1 MSAIIYEFYTNLQV
15 TCRWVQVQNKKENF
29 THFTCAQ
36 VHLLVGRCKL
46 HQSTSDLHSPT
57 SDLHSPTSKLIHT
70 CRWVQSYMSY
80 TNLQVTCRLVQV
92 QNKKENFTH
101 FTCAQVHLLVG
112 RVKLHQSTSDLHSP
126 TSEYSKN
133 SQYLLS
139 IQRL

>member
-1 MSAIIYEFYTNLQV
+1 MSYTNLQV
-15 TCRWVQVQNKKENF
+15 TCRWVQGLNKKENLTHFTCAQKENF

-57 SDLHSPTSKLIHT
+57 SELHSPTSKLIHT

-80 TNLQVTCRLVQV
+80 TNLQVTCRWVQV

-101 FTCAQVHLLVG
+101 FTCAQMHLLVG
-112 RVKLHQSTSDLHSP
+112 RCKLHQIYNLFTL
-126 TSEYSKN
+126 TYKWFALT
-133 SQYLLS
+133 YK
-139 IQRL
+139 